1 MTSEE
6 WMEFIR
12 QSIASHDRQIGELTD
27 KVGMLTEQV
36 TSVTAAVAALVKV
49 TNEDAHAIRSLA
61 RIAER
66 HEKRLDDLDGGNT

>member
-1 MTSEE
+1 MTNEE

-12 QSIASHDRQIGELTD
+12 QSIASHDRQIGE
-27 KVGMLTEQV
+27 LTEQV

-49 TNEDAHAIRSLA
+49 TNEDASAIRSLA

-66 HEKRLDDLDGGNT
+66 HEERLDNLDGGNA